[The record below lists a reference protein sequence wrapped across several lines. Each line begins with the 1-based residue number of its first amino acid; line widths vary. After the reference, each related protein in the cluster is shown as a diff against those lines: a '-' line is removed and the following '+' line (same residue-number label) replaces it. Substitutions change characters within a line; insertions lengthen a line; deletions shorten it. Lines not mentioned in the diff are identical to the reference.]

1 MRNLALVWVLAAC
14 LLGCGGRDNTPQTPA
29 VGVLAETTL
38 DTMTKDYTHTMAK
51 DYPLVCHPPSPRAT
65 ILTGSRS
72 QASILRVIYV
82 NGMSSLRYAYNRRL
96 REKPEFAKGI
106 TITVKFTI
114 DEFGKVISAQVDE
127 STANDTT
134 LENTIVNKISGWI
147 FEKIDKPGDTTVVTF
162 PYRFSQ

>member
-1 MRNLALVWVLAAC
+1 MRKTAIIMAAC
-14 LLGCGGRDNTPQTPA
+14 LVGCGGRDNTPQTPA

-38 DTMTKDYTHTMAK
+38 DTMAK
-51 DYPLVCHPPSPRAT
+51 DYPIVCHPPSPRAT

-72 QASILRVIYV
+72 QVGIHRVIYV

-106 TITVKFTI
+106 TITVKFAI

-127 STANDTT
+127 STVNDTA

-162 PYRFSQ
+162 PFRFSQ